1 MSRRGSLRRSLLVG
15 AVLWTIAIVG
25 VVNVISLALVS
36 HFPRH
41 LGLVHWTLLGIL
53 GLALV
58 AAALVQVRYGLGPIR
73 LLRARL
79 AALRDGRERRIA
91 GDYPSEVQP
100 LVDDLNALLE
110 DRERRV
116 ARAQAKAGDF
126 AHALKTPL
134 AILAQ
139 EAGRAR
145 EEGQTSLAATIDE
158 QVGRMRAQVER
169 HLAQA
174 RAAASGT
181 ATTERT
187 ALLDSVEGLE
197 RTMRRLHAGRDVT
210 IAITVSP
217 EHRAKV
223 PREELDEMLG
233 NLLDNACKWA
243 RSTIRVASRPAAGGA
258 GFVVVT
264 IDDDGPGIPAA
275 LRDVVLQRGVRADQA
290 APGSGLGLAIVSDL
304 ADLFG
309 GSVALDESREGGL
322 SARLTLPS

>member
-1 MSRRGSLRRSLLVG
+1 M
-15 AVLWTIAIVG
+15 
-25 VVNVISLALVS
+25 VNAISLALV
-36 HFPRH
+36 HRFPRNM
-41 LGLVHWTLLGIL
+41 GIVHWTLLAIIGVTLI
-53 GLALV
+53 

-73 LLRARL
+73 ALRARL
-79 AALRDGRERRIA
+79 QALRDGHERRVG

-100 LVDDLNALLE
+100 LVDDLNALLD

-116 ARAQAKAGDF
+116 ARAHARAGDF

-139 EAGRAR
+139 EAEAARAA
-145 EEGQTSLAATIDE
+145 GQATLAATIDE

-174 RAAASGT
+174 RAAVSGT

-187 ALLDSVEGLE
+187 PLLESIEGLA
-197 RTMRRLHAGRDVT
+197 RTMRRLHADRRLT
-210 IAITVSP
+210 IEIVAAP
-217 EHRAKV
+217 EHRARV

-243 RSTIRVASRPAAGGA
+243 RSRVRVASQQADAGA
-258 GFVVVT
+258 NAIV
-264 IDDDGPGIPAA
+264 IDVEDDGPGIPPA
-275 LRDVVLQRGVRADQA
+275 LQESVLGRGVRADEA

-304 ADLFG
+304 TDLFG
-309 GSVALDESREGGL
+309 GTIALGRSPAGGL
-322 SARLTLPS
+322 RARLILPS

>member
-1 MSRRGSLRRSLLVG
+1 MSRRSLRRSLLVG
-15 AVLWTIAIVG
+15 ALLWTLAIVG
-25 VVNVISLALVS
+25 VVNVVSLALVH
-36 HFPRH
+36 HFPRS
-41 LGLVHWTLLGIL
+41 LGIVHWVLLGIL
-53 GLALV
+53 GVALV

-73 LLRARL
+73 ELQGRL
-79 AALRDGRERRIA
+79 AALKAGRERRVI
-91 GDYPSEVQP
+91 GDYPTEVQP
-100 LVDDLNALLE
+100 LVDDLNALLD

-116 ARAQAKAGDF
+116 TRAHAKAGDF

-139 EAGRAR
+139 EAERLRA
-145 EEGQTSLAATIDE
+145 EGHGALAATVDE

-187 ALLDSVEGLE
+187 SLLESVEGLA
-197 RTMRRLHAGRDVT
+197 RTMRRLHAGRGV
-210 IAITVSP
+210 AIELAVAP
-217 EHRAKV
+217 EQRVRV

-243 RSTIRVASRPAAGGA
+243 RSTIRVASQPAAGGA
-258 GFVVVT
+258 GFVVIT

-304 ADLFG
+304 AELFG
-309 GSVALDESREGGL
+309 GGIALGESSAGGL
-322 SARLTLPS
+322 CARLTLPS